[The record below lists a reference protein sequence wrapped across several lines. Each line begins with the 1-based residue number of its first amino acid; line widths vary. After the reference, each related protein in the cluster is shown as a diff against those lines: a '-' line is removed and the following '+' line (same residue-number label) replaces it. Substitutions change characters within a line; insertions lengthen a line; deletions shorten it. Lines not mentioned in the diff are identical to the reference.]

1 MRAPGEPQGVFA
13 LESHLDDIARQI
25 GMDPLDFRLKNLMVD
40 GETTAFGER
49 LEQVRAIETLQAAAD
64 AAGYRTAKPPLVG
77 RGMAIGDRPSGGGEA
92 TAAITLHADGRM
104 VLGTPIFD
112 QGTDTYTTLTQ
123 VVAEELQVAPED
135 IEIEVWD
142 TDAIPFDSGVA
153 GSRATRINT
162 MVAYEAVQN
171 VKRELM
177 ALAARLFECASDVL
191 TFAGA
196 DIRRTDRDEAVTW
209 RDLLDRTG
217 ETVSGRAHIEA
228 EGRSHITSFAAQVAE
243 VSVDPDTGEIT
254 LLNFTTA
261 HDIGRIINPISH
273 QGQIEGGFMQGLGYA
288 LSEELI
294 LDEGR
299 VTNLSLGEYK
309 VPTMRDIPPLKTV
322 LLESELGVGPYQ
334 IRGIGEGPCTPVA
347 PANAKAVAD
356 AIGVRIRSLPI
367 TSEKVVKALQARG

>member
-1 MRAPGEPQGVFA
+1 
-13 LESHLDDIARQI
+13 
-25 GMDPLDFRLKNLMVD
+25 
-40 GETTAFGER
+40 
-49 LEQVRAIETLQAAAD
+49 
-64 AAGYRTAKPPLVG
+64 
-77 RGMAIGDRPSGGGEA
+77 MAIGDRPSGGGEA

-196 DIRRTDRDEAVTW
+196 DIHRTDRDEAVTW

-347 PANAKAVAD
+347 PAIANAVAD